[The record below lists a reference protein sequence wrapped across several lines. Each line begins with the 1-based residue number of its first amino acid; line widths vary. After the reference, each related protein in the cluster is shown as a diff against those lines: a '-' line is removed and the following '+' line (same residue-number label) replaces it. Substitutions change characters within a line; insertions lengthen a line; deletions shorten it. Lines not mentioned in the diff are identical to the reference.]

1 MQDTKLPTDRREFLQ
16 MAAAAT
22 AIGVASALP
31 TSSATAAT
39 GESTDFTRWL
49 DGISGKHKMVLDVR
63 EPNVGAAMVWAWVYL
78 HTAPSAYGIKESDL
92 ETVMIF
98 RHFAIPLV
106 LGDAAWKKYKLGE
119 VFKIDD
125 PKTQKRAERNPYYA
139 ELYEP
144 FSPDM
149 ALKKLLER
157 KVKVVACDMAL
168 GFYSNLVA
176 KQMGLKQEDVL
187 KEWNE
192 SIFPGVTHAPSGL
205 VAIQGAME
213 RGCTYVYA
221 GGTDMEEFQ
230 SKRT

>member
-22 AIGVASALP
+22 AIGVGSALP

-49 DGISGKHKMVLDVR
+49 DGISGKHRMVLDVR
-63 EPNVGAAMVWAWVYL
+63 EPNIGVAMAWAWVYL
-78 HTAPSAYGIKESDL
+78 QTAPPAYGIKESEL
-92 ETVMIF
+92 ETVMVF

-106 LGDAAWKKYKLGE
+106 LGDTAWKKYKLGE

-125 PKTQKRAERNPYYA
+125 PKTQKPAERNPYYLEA
-139 ELYEP
+139 YEP
-144 FSPDM
+144 LLPEM
-149 ALKKLLER
+149 ALKKLIDR

-176 KQMGLKQEDVL
+176 KQMGLSQEAVL
-187 KEWNE
+187 KDWNAT
-192 SIFPGVTHAPSGL
+192 IFPGIAHAPSGL
-205 VAIQGAME
+205 VAIQGAVE
-213 RGCTYVYA
+213 RGCTYVFA
-221 GGTDMEEFQ
+221 GGTEMETFQ
-230 SKRT
+230 LKRT